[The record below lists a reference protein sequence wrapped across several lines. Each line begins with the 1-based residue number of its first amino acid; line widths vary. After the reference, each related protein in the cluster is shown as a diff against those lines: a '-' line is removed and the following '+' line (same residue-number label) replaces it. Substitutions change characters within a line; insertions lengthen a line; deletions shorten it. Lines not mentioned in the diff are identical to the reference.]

1 MKSKKN
7 SDNEKD
13 RHFLLQKEHLRLGL
27 AITEQ
32 QEVIAFKD
40 YLKLHYLKVTE
51 LKTKTAEFIV
61 QILSI
66 LIRLII
72 SSVIIIFVD
81 FFAVLNEQPRPC

>member
-32 QEVIAFKD
+32 
-40 YLKLHYLKVTE
+40 
-51 LKTKTAEFIV
+51 
-61 QILSI
+61 
-66 LIRLII
+66 
-72 SSVIIIFVD
+72 
-81 FFAVLNEQPRPC
+81 